1 MQNKLRGEKIMKKV
15 GNTLQCQNSGP
26 VLRCGW
32 WKGQQKTNFS
42 TQAHLAPV
50 IAKSTSPPSHGPELK
65 GKVRWGG
72 ENISR
77 SPQALSK
84 FPKRGKSSG
93 GRAQGEREK
102 NNLQAFWK
110 KDLTGNG
117 T

>member
-1 MQNKLRGEKIMKKV
+1 MQNKLKGEKIIKKV

-26 VLRCGW
+26 VLRRGW

-42 TQAHLAPV
+42 TQAHPAQV
-50 IAKSTSPPSHGPELK
+50 TNKFTSPPGHGPELK
-65 GKVRWGG
+65 GKGRWGG

-77 SPQALSK
+77 SPQTLCK
-84 FPKRGKSSG
+84 FPKRGNSSE

-102 NNLQAFWK
+102 NNPQAFWK